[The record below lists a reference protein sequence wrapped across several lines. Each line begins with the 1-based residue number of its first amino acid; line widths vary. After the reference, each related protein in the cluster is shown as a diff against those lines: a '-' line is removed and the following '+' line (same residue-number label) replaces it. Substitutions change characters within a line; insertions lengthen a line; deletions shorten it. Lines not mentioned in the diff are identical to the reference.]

1 MNEFYTRNVLEAA
14 LLAAGKPLQIAELG
28 QLFDEN
34 TRPKVDDIRATLEAL
49 AAEYSNRGL
58 EVKETAAGFR
68 IQVRREFASEI
79 SRLWPERPAR
89 YSRALLETL
98 ALIAYRQPITRAEIE
113 AVRGVAVN
121 PNIVKTVIERNWV
134 RVVGH
139 RDVPGRPELLGTT
152 REFLDY
158 FGLRSLDELP
168 PLAELK
174 AMGDYNLQL
183 ELPNAGALGVEKVDG
198 DVEVEGTDGVAVA
211 VAGLLTSDVVIEGEG
226 AAAGVAG
233 GDTVEA
239 VGEVTA
245 VGHAGEEGGSDAVA
259 DANGARDE
267 AAHNAVASSA
277 DGGEGDAAHDSVAD
291 AAGKHDER
299 THNAAVQS
307 NGDAS
312 DSAHDPVADATGEHD
327 EGTHDAVVQ
336 AGGDASDSA
345 HDAVADAA
353 GEHDEGAHDAAVQ
366 ANGDAS
372 DSALDAVAD
381 AAGVHD
387 EGAHRTAAQADSGA
401 SDGSRDAVA
410 DAASVHDAVPVAASG
425 SEGAQDA
432 VADGAHDDSE
442 ADRTLTSGNV
452 SKHAADSDEADTSDS
467 AISSESLDALDD
479 AADDDSDEDEL
490 SADGHGSRELVA
502 APRDI
507 DD

>member
-14 LLAAGKPLQIAELG
+14 LLAAGKPLTVAEMG
-28 QLFDEN
+28 QLFDEGN
-34 TRPKVDDIRATLEAL
+34 RPKVDDIRATLDAL
-49 AAEYSNRGL
+49 AAEYTNRGL

-183 ELPNAGALGVEKVDG
+183 ELPNAGAVGVDG
-198 DVEVEGTDGVAVA
+198 EGAEGAAGAVALLGSDGVSA
-211 VAGLLTSDVVIEGEG
+211 EGEG
-226 AAAGVAG
+226 ALGAATGADGEIAAGGAGAVGADGAASDAHAGASGEAVVGAAVLEASFVEVAVV
-233 GDTVEA
+233 DVDVDVDVEA
-239 VGEVTA
+239 VADEVTGQQHDDA
-245 VGHAGEEGGSDAVA
+245 THEAVA
-259 DANGARDE
+259 DADGSHDDATHKVVATSDVE
-267 AAHNAVASSA
+267 AT
-277 DGGEGDAAHDSVAD
+277 DAHDSVAD
-291 AAGKHDER
+291 ADGSHDDATHKAVSTPETDDFEAARTLSSGDTSKHVAESDD
-299 THNAAVQS
+299 S
-307 NGDAS
+307 DAS
-312 DSAHDPVADATGEHD
+312 EP
-327 EGTHDAVVQ
+327 AV
-336 AGGDASDSA
+336 
-345 HDAVADAA
+345 
-353 GEHDEGAHDAAVQ
+353 
-366 ANGDAS
+366 
-372 DSALDAVAD
+372 
-381 AAGVHD
+381 
-387 EGAHRTAAQADSGA
+387 T
-401 SDGSRDAVA
+401 
-410 DAASVHDAVPVAASG
+410 
-425 SEGAQDA
+425 
-432 VADGAHDDSE
+432 
-442 ADRTLTSGNV
+442 
-452 SKHAADSDEADTSDS
+452 
-467 AISSESLDALDD
+467 SESLDALDD
-479 AADDDSDEDEL
+479 AADDDGDEDEL